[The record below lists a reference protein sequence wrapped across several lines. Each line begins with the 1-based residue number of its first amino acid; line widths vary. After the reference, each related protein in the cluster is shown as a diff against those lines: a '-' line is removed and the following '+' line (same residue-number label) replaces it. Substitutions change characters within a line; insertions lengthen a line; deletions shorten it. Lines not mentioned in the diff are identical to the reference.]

1 MVPRT
6 GRPGPSGNDRA
17 RGGGRRPERER
28 TDERAYD
35 IVLLGATGFA
45 GKLTAAYLAGAVP
58 AGARWAIAG
67 RNADKLAQVRDE
79 LAALDRTAPA
89 PELVVADVTRE
100 RTVRELAAST
110 RVVATTV
117 GPYVLYG
124 DGLVAACAAEGTDY
138 LDLTGEPEFVDVTYA
153 RHHATALATGAR
165 IVHAAGFDSI
175 PHDLGAYF
183 TVRELPE
190 DVPLRVAGYVRVSA
204 TFSGG
209 TFHSLVTAASRPR
222 QNLAAARE
230 RRAREP
236 RPADGRVARAPL
248 GRPHRAPTGEGW
260 ALPLPTLDPQ
270 VVARSARADRR
281 YGPEFTYGHYLV
293 LPHLY
298 QAVGGIAG
306 LGAVAA
312 AAQLP
317 PARRALLN
325 RIAPGDGPSAQRRAR
340 SWFTVTFV
348 GEGGGRRV
356 MTRVSGGDPGYDETA
371 KMLGESALCLAFD
384 ELPETAGQVTTATA
398 MGGALIDR
406 LQKAGLRFEVIG

>member
-1 MVPRT
+1 MAPRT
-6 GRPGPSGNDRA
+6 GRPHPTS
-17 RGGGRRPERER
+17 RENA
-28 TDERAYD
+28 DGRAYD
-35 IVLLGATGFA
+35 VVLLGATGFA
-45 GKLTAAYLAGAVP
+45 GRLTAEYLAGAAP
-58 AGARWAIAG
+58 AGCRWALAG
-67 RNADKLAQVRDE
+67 RSRDKLARVRDE
-79 LAALDRTAPA
+79 LAAVDGAASA
-89 PELVVADVTRE
+89 PELVVADVTEE

-124 DGLVAACAAEGTDY
+124 DGLVAACAATGTDY
-138 LDLTGEPEFVDVTYA
+138 LDLTGEPEFVDVSYV
-153 RHHATALATGAR
+153 RHHATALDTGAR

-190 DVPLRVAGYVRVSA
+190 DAPLHVAGYVRASG

-230 RRAREP
+230 RRAREA
-236 RPADGRVARAPL
+236 RPDGGRVARSSL

-270 VVARSARADRR
+270 IVARSARADDR
-281 YGPEFTYGHYLV
+281 YGPRFTYGHYV
-293 LPHLY
+293 VVPHLH
-298 QAVGGIAG
+298 QAVAG
-306 LGAVAA
+306 VAGVGAVVAA
-312 AAQLP
+312 AQVP
-317 PARRALLN
+317 PARRALLA
-325 RIAPGDGPSAQRRAR
+325 RVPAGDGPSPERRAR

-348 GEGGGRRV
+348 GEGGGERV
-356 MTRVSGGDPGYDETA
+356 RTRVSGGDPGYDETA

-384 ELPETAGQVTTATA
+384 DLPASAGQVTTATA

-406 LQKAGLRFEVIG
+406 LRKAGLRFEVIG